1 MFRGWRE
8 VRTSKAGEN
17 PECVREWGLS
27 SEHLHPAKNVDLLI
41 DGQELG
47 NDHGVKQHGL
57 RVTFV

>member
-1 MFRGWRE
+1 M
-8 VRTSKAGEN
+8 RTSKAGEN